1 MLEVGECR
9 VIRRGSSIQI
19 AKIAGIPIRLDVSFL
34 VSFVLISAIFGLR
47 ILPSMVN
54 PDPTGVTVVGLS
66 ILAGLIFFASLLLH
80 ELAHS
85 ITARLYGLTVA
96 NITLF
101 LLGGVSQITEESKS
115 ASQEFVIAIV
125 GPLTSAALGGLFF
138 ALYYL
143 TGSGNSPLA
152 AVIQW
157 LGFINLTLAIFNML
171 PGFPLDGGRVFR
183 AMIWG
188 VTRSRTRATRYA
200 ARVGQLVGAALAIGG
215 VAILVIDIGDGT
227 GGLNGLWLI
236 MIGGFL
242 YNAAAQSHAIAAAEE
257 RLGNVTVRDVMS
269 TRLRTVQSDTSVR
282 GLAPARDRIDHGA
295 AYLVSDNETVVGILT
310 GAQIALLDEQSYL
323 SSTVGDVMIDAGS
336 IASIGPSASGQEAL
350 ERLREAKTT
359 ILPVVENG
367 RLLGLIGLE
376 QMLIALR
383 GPSAPTPAT

>member
-1 MLEVGECR
+1 MLEAGECR

-200 ARVGQLVGAALAIGG
+200 AMA
-215 VAILVIDIGDGT
+215 
-227 GGLNGLWLI
+227 
-236 MIGGFL
+236 M
-242 YNAAAQSHAIAAAEE
+242 
-257 RLGNVTVRDVMS
+257 
-269 TRLRTVQSDTSVR
+269 TS
-282 GLAPARDRIDHGA
+282 AR
-295 AYLVSDNETVVGILT
+295 
-310 GAQIALLDEQSYL
+310 
-323 SSTVGDVMIDAGS
+323 
-336 IASIGPSASGQEAL
+336 
-350 ERLREAKTT
+350 
-359 ILPVVENG
+359 
-367 RLLGLIGLE
+367 
-376 QMLIALR
+376 
-383 GPSAPTPAT
+383 